1 MGVLRRLVS
10 LPERRDSLRLPPSL
24 RPQTTSSSSH
34 KMAKGSGSK
43 KAKKSG
49 SNVFALFSQRQIQ
62 EFKEAFG
69 IMDADKDGLLS
80 SSDIVAA
87 FGSVGKS
94 ISDGEAQGMLS
105 EAPGPINFTQM
116 VMLFAEKMAGGAD
129 DDDTILKAFDAF
141 EVNGKIDADMFKH
154 SLMTFGDKFSASEVD
169 NAFGEFLIEDGMI
182 DAVHLKVLWSRRRK
196 RKQNKLF
203 SIKYRSYHRHHL
215 IRISSCHKLQRAK
228 KTKKTKFSSKI
239 GPHRLLAVKK

>member
-1 MGVLRRLVS
+1 MGF
-10 LPERRDSLRLPPSL
+10 RLPPPSS
-24 RPQTTSSSSH
+24 RPLKPKTY

-87 FGSVGKS
+87 FSSVGKS
-94 ISDGEAQGMLS
+94 VSDGEAQGMLS
-105 EAPGPINFTQM
+105 EAPGPVNFTQM

-129 DDDTILKAFDAF
+129 DDDTILKAFEAF
-141 EVNGKIDADMFKH
+141 EINGKIDAEMFRH
-154 SLMTFGDKFSASEVD
+154 SLITFGDKFTNQEVD
-169 NAFGEFLIEDGMI
+169 NAYSEFLIEDGFI
-182 DAVHLKVLWSRRRK
+182 DATHLKGLMVSK
-196 RKQNKLF
+196 KEEEKNKLLLF
-203 SIKYRSYHRHHL
+203 FNFKILLPFFIFRQNTIETNL
-215 IRISSCHKLQRAK
+215 K
-228 KTKKTKFSSKI
+228 KKNNVSQASFDSKTT
-239 GPHRLLAVKK
+239 LTTM

>member
-43 KAKKSG
+43 MAKKSG

-69 IMDADKDGLLS
+69 IIDADKDGLLS

-87 FGSVGKS
+87 FNSVGKS
-94 ISDGEAQGMLS
+94 VSDGEAQGMLS
-105 EAPGPINFTQM
+105 EAPGPVNFTQM
-116 VMLFAEKMAGGAD
+116 VMLFAEKM
-129 DDDTILKAFDAF
+129 
-141 EVNGKIDADMFKH
+141 
-154 SLMTFGDKFSASEVD
+154 
-169 NAFGEFLIEDGMI
+169 
-182 DAVHLKVLWSRRRK
+182 
-196 RKQNKLF
+196 
-203 SIKYRSYHRHHL
+203 
-215 IRISSCHKLQRAK
+215 
-228 KTKKTKFSSKI
+228 
-239 GPHRLLAVKK
+239 